1 MSVNRK
7 KKERLG
13 YIEGWLSIAT
23 NVLLFGLKYWAGIVS
38 GSIAILADAWHTL
51 SDSLSSIIVLVGVK
65 ISSKPADKEHPFGHG
80 RAEWIA
86 SIIIAVLLSIIAF
99 NFLVEA
105 YHKLA
110 EKQSADFG
118 RIAVIVTIVSIILKE
133 ALAQFA
139 IRTGKRINS
148 TSLKADGW
156 HHRSDA
162 ISSVIILI
170 GIFLGPYFW
179 WIDAVLGVV
188 VAILIFY
195 AAYEILRD
203 AGNSL
208 LGTKPS
214 EKEKISIKAIANE
227 VAGQDMRV
235 HHIHLHRYGNH
246 LEVTFHVFLP
256 EEMTLKETHRLL
268 EEIEDELLKR
278 EDMYATIHPEPAK

>member
-1 MSVNRK
+1 MKVSK
-7 KKERLG
+7 GKKERLG
-13 YIEGWLSIAT
+13 YLEGWLSIAT

-38 GSIAILADAWHTL
+38 GSIAIIADAWHTL

-65 ISSKPADKEHPFGHG
+65 ISSRPADKEHPFGHG

-105 YHKLA
+105 YHKLSDR
-110 EKQSADFG
+110 QSADFG
-118 RIAVIVTIVSIILKE
+118 RVAVIVTIVSIVLKE
-133 ALAQFA
+133 AMAQFA
-139 IRTGKRINS
+139 IRAGEKVDS
-148 TSLKADGW
+148 SSLKADGW

-162 ISSVIILI
+162 ISSVVILI
-170 GIFLGPYFW
+170 GIFLGSYFW
-179 WIDAVLGVV
+179 WIDAALGVV

-208 LGTKPS
+208 LGTKPT
-214 EKEKISIKAIANE
+214 EKEKRSIMAIANE
-227 VAGQDMRV
+227 VAGLDMGV
-235 HHIHLHRYGNH
+235 HHVHLHRYGNH

-256 EEMTLKETHRLL
+256 ETMSLKEVHLLL
-268 EEIEDELLKR
+268 EHIEKELLER
-278 EDMYATIHPEPAK
+278 EDMYATIHPEPLK